1 MNLIRIHIEEANFF
15 YQFKMKEMNCQVKV
29 ENKYQDNIDADKGW
43 IDVFKYLDTLH
54 VPHKNMKA

>member
-1 MNLIRIHIEEANFF
+1 
-15 YQFKMKEMNCQVKV
+15 MKEMNCQVKV

-54 VPHKNMKA
+54 VPHKNMKAQTEFPLAGIRTTA